1 MSKKEL
7 YTKYQRKRTRA
18 RKQMDRVG
26 RWSIEGWKLR
36 GLNEAYT
43 DFIIDLGNEMLKEEL
58 GI

>member
-1 MSKKEL
+1 MTNKEL

-26 RWSIEGWKLR
+26 RWSTAGWKLR

-43 DFIIDLGNEMLKEEL
+43 DFIVDLGNEMLKEEL